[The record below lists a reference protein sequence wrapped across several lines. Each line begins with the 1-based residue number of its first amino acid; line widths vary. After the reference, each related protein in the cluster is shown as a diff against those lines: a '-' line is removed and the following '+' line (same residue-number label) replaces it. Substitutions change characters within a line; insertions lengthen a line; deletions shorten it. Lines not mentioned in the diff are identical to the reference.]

1 MSNLYNLTKTLH
13 TLAQEK
19 AKKHG
24 LELKI
29 ESDYYFIKIQARG
42 ESKETQIKF
51 VHKSRKQNGT
61 GSDSP

>member
-51 VHKSRKQNGT
+51 VHKSRK
-61 GSDSP
+61 